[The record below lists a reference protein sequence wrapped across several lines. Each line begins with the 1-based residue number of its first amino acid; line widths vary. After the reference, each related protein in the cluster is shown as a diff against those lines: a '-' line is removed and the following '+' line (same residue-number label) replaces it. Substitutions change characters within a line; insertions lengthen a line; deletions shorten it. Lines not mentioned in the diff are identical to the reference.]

1 MHPALRPPTTITHER
16 WSVMSLN
23 QRDVR
28 EILASEE
35 FKALVRKRMSVSL
48 LLTFIML
55 AVYFGFILT
64 IAFNKELLAAKI
76 GDTLTVGLPIGIG
89 IIVFAWLLTGVY
101 TRWANHSYDK
111 RVRELRNQ
119 ILNR

>member
-1 MHPALRPPTTITHER
+1 
-16 WSVMSLN
+16 MSLKES
-23 QRDVR
+23 DVR
-28 EILASEE
+28 EILESED
-35 FKALVRKRMSVSL
+35 FKSLVRKRVTVSL
-48 LLTFIML
+48 TLTFIML

-76 GDTLTVGLPIGIG
+76 GEVFTVGLPIGIG

-111 RVRELRNQ
+111 RVRDLRNR